1 MLSEQFLEIVES
13 LISGQS
19 FKISDF
25 FDRVIKE
32 NPSKQSITLR
42 YKNFKEEF
50 EKNYYIALS
59 SFLAS
64 KKFEKFRRLFNFSDK
79 LEIFIDMKKIPRR
92 FEIISDLH
100 LSGIQSG
107 QIGNIFEIIRFF
119 NEYNLF
125 DREFSKD
132 ELEIV
137 KSIKKNDKALIANL
151 KDLFGKVTDSLIW
164 YSCKIMPY
172 DLYLIYLNRAS
183 TFPDDEYLLYRTEY
197 NISFLKIFFDRYSI
211 YGLSVQKLGDLT
223 DFIKRFEKHYRRIKK
238 NESNKELKLIKFRFG
253 RKTHLVSINNILKNF
268 DKILDFKNHYN
279 FYSLSMILLGGLGP
293 QGHGFTYS
301 TPRGEIVEICSDR
314 RENRA
319 IIIKYKEF
327 LKTQFLEKLEKKMTN
342 LSIDPNIIKKTID
355 YLSEVLD
362 PQETINY
369 YKMVLILKQVNK
381 FFIENQEAH
390 FNNEINFQKIIKKIS
405 DAVQIILRPI
415 QMVDQFKC
423 RMDLVDEDKIQSED
437 IAKLTSLRG
446 KSHYDV
452 LRERF
457 FFQNEINWFFKDY
470 ADELSKND
478 RSF

>member
-1 MLSEQFLEIVES
+1 MLSEQFLELVES
-13 LISGQS
+13 IISAKCS
-19 FKISDF
+19 NISEF
-25 FDRVIKE
+25 IE
-32 NPSKQSITLR
+32 R
-42 YKNFKEEF
+42 YIEDNSSSLTSLLTYDKFKEEM
-50 EKNYYIALS
+50 EKNYYNALS
-59 SFLAS
+59 KLIAT
-64 KKFEKFRRLFNFSDK
+64 EKFQKFRQLFKISDK
-79 LEIFIDMKKIPRR
+79 LEIFIDVKKIPRR

-125 DREFSKD
+125 EREFTKH

-137 KSIKKNDKALIANL
+137 KSIRKKDKALIENL
-151 KDLFGKVTDSLIW
+151 KDLFGKDSDSLIW

-172 DLYLIYLNRAS
+172 DLYLIYLNNTS
-183 TFPDDEYLLYRTEY
+183 IFPDDEFLFRTEY
-197 NISFLKIFFDRYSI
+197 NLSYLKIFFDRYSI
-211 YGLSVQKLGDLT
+211 YGLSVQNLGKIK
-223 DFIKRFEKHYRRIKK
+223 DFINRFDKHYLPIKNK
-238 NESNKELKLIKFRFG
+238 DSNNEPKLLKFRFG
-253 RKTHLVSINNILKNF
+253 RKTHLVSINNILKNYH
-268 DKILDFKNHYN
+268 KILDFKNHYN
-279 FYSLSMILLGGLGP
+279 FYSSSMVLLGGLGP

-327 LKTQFLEKLEKKMTN
+327 LKKQFLAKLEKEMFKK
-342 LSIDPNIIKKTID
+342 NIESNMIKNTIE
-355 YLSEVLD
+355 YLSEVLN
-362 PQETINY
+362 PEETINY
-369 YKMVLILKQVNK
+369 YKMAQILKQVNK
-381 FFIENQEAH
+381 FFNENQDAH
-390 FNNEINFQKIIKKIS
+390 YKKEIDFQFIVKKIS
-405 DAVQIILRPI
+405 NAVKIILRPI

-423 RMDLVDEDKIQSED
+423 RMDLVNEDKIQSED

-470 ADELSKND
+470 ADALSKID
-478 RSF
+478 KPF

>member
-13 LISGQS
+13 LVSGES
-19 FKISDF
+19 SKISEF
-25 FDRVIKE
+25 IERYSKE
-32 NPSKQSITLR
+32 NPSPLSSSSMYSK
-42 YKNFKEEF
+42 FKEEI

-59 SFLAS
+59 NFLAS
-64 KKFEKFRRLFNFSDK
+64 RKFDKFRRLFNISDR
-79 LEIFIDMKKIPRR
+79 LEIFIDVKKIPLR
-92 FEIISDLH
+92 FKIISDLH

-125 DREFSKD
+125 DREFTEN

-137 KSIKKNDKALIANL
+137 ESIKKKDKALIENL
-151 KDLFGKVTDSLIW
+151 NDLFGKVSDSLIW
-164 YSCKIMPY
+164 YACKIIPY
-172 DLYLIYLNRAS
+172 DLNLIYLNNTS
-183 TFPDDEYLLYRTEY
+183 TFPDDEYMFRPENRL
-197 NISFLKIFFDRYSI
+197 SFLKIFFDRYAI
-211 YGLSVQKLGDLT
+211 YGLSVQKLGNIK
-223 DFIKRFEKHYRRIKK
+223 DFINRFEKHYLPIKN
-238 NESNKELKLIKFRFG
+238 NEPNKELKLIKFRFG
-253 RKTHLVSINNILKNF
+253 RKTHLVSINNILKNY

-279 FYSLSMILLGGLGP
+279 YYSLSMVLLGGLGP

-327 LKTQFLEKLEKKMTN
+327 LKKQFLVKLEKGMSKKN
-342 LSIDPNIIKKTID
+342 IEPNMIKKTID
-355 YLSEVLD
+355 YLSEVLN
-362 PQETINY
+362 PKEIINY
-369 YKMVLILKQVNK
+369 YKMAFILKRVNE
-381 FFIENQEAH
+381 FFIDNKESH
-390 FNNEINFQKIIKKIS
+390 FNNEMDFQNIMRKVS
-405 DAVQIILRPI
+405 NAVQIILRPI
-415 QMVDQFKC
+415 HMVDQFKC
-423 RMDLVDEDKIQSED
+423 RMDLVNEDKIQSED

-470 ADELSKND
+470 ADELSKI
-478 RSF
+478 SK

>member
-1 MLSEQFLEIVES
+1 MLSEQFLEIIES
-13 LISGQS
+13 LISGES
-19 FKISDF
+19 FKIGDF
-25 FDRVIKE
+25 FARIINE
-32 NPSKQSITLR
+32 NPSLQSSSLR
-42 YKNFKEEF
+42 YDKFKEEI
-50 EKNYYIALS
+50 EKNYYSALTN
-59 SFLAS
+59 FLAS
-64 KKFEKFRRLFNFSDK
+64 RKFEKFRRLFNISDK
-79 LEIFIDMKKIPRR
+79 LEIFIDVRKIPRR

-125 DREFSKD
+125 DREFSEH

-137 KSIKKNDKALIANL
+137 KSIRKKDKALIENL
-151 KDLFGKVTDSLIW
+151 IDLFGDVSDSLIW

-172 DLYLIYLNRAS
+172 DLYLIYLNSTS
-183 TFPDDEYLLYRTEY
+183 TFADDEYLFRTEY
-197 NISFLKIFFDRYSI
+197 NLSFLKVFFDRYAI
-211 YGLSVQKLGDLT
+211 YGLSVQKLGT
-223 DFIKRFEKHYRRIKK
+223 IEDFIKRFEKHYLSIK
-238 NESNKELKLIKFRFG
+238 NSGSNNELKLLQFRFG
-253 RKTHLVSINNILKNF
+253 RKTHLVSINNILKNY

-279 FYSLSMILLGGLGP
+279 FYSLSMVLLGGLGP

-301 TPRGEIVEICSDR
+301 TPRGEIIEICSDR

-327 LKTQFLEKLEKKMTN
+327 LKMQFLAKLEKEMSKKN
-342 LSIDPNIIKKTID
+342 IELNIIKKTID
-355 YLSEVLD
+355 YLSEALD
-362 PQETINY
+362 PEEIINY
-369 YKMVLILKQVNK
+369 YKMTLILKQVNE
-381 FFIENQEAH
+381 FFIENKQTY
-390 FNNEINFQKIIKKIS
+390 FNKEIDFQLIMRKIS
-405 DAVQIILRPI
+405 NAVKIILRPI

-423 RMDLVDEDKIQSED
+423 RMDLIDEDKIQSED

-470 ADELSKND
+470 ADELSKPD
-478 RSF
+478 KPF